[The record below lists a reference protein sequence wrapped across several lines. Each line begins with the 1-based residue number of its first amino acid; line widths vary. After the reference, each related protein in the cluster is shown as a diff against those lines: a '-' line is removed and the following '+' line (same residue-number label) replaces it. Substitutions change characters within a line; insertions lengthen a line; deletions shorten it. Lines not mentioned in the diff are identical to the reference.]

1 MIRQYISN
9 IERLFSSSPIVLSSD
24 FQKHFDPLE
33 KSLYIKGVVIFIDAS
48 VLSIAIF
55 LVKSGNKVQPEK
67 YRFQYMDSKG
77 GMLFRYDNARHHPE
91 LKTFPHHK
99 HIENTVKETA
109 MPDIEEIINEVSVI
123 ILKRLSS

>member
-1 MIRQYISN
+1 MIRQYVSN

-55 LVKSGNKVQPEK
+55 LVKSGNKIQPEK
-67 YRFQYMDSKG
+67 YRFQYMD
-77 GMLFRYDNARHHPE
+77 
-91 LKTFPHHK
+91 
-99 HIENTVKETA
+99 
-109 MPDIEEIINEVSVI
+109 
-123 ILKRLSS
+123 